1 MDALTYSYTRQN
13 LAEVMRTV
21 NEDHAPVIV
30 TTQRG
35 KPVVIMALDDY
46 NALEETAYLLR
57 SPRGARRLMESVNQ
71 LRGGGGTARQL
82 DESGEGDA
90 LVAVT
95 NADQVL

>member
-1 MDALTYSYTRQN
+1 MLSVDALTFSHTRAN

-46 NALEETAYLLR
+46 NALEATAYLLR
-57 SPRGARRLMESVNQ
+57 DPKRAKRLMGAVDQ
-71 LRGGGGTARQL
+71 LRAGAGTEHEL
-82 DESGEGDA
+82 ID
-90 LVAVT
+90 
-95 NADQVL
+95 ADQVL